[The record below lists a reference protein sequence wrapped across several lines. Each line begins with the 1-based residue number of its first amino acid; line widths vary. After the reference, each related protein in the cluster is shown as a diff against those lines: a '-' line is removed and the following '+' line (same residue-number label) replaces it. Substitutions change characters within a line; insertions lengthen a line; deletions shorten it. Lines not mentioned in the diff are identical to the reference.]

1 MGFHNLEARVKLRA
15 HRMTNGHPYY
25 PHSCRF
31 TLEVKPAGPPCK
43 IESITPTKQ
52 FLAYIY
58 ILGSGEK

>member
-15 HRMTNGHPYY
+15 HRMTNGQPYY

-43 IESITPTKQ
+43 IESITPRKQ
-52 FLAYIY
+52 F
-58 ILGSGEK
+58 